1 MNNKLSDQRPPSG
14 GEYLYVD
21 CGVTDYSGMRRQYR
35 RSCFV
40 CGTISESDYEWRFL
54 IAKVQCLESGTR
66 IMKMFKYRPFG
77 PEDSCMGAELVISA
91 CPRHGRNVKVL
102 SELTSD
108 GIITESRVQS
118 ATCSGLSL
126 AEFHA
131 LVAEKARVIWEK
143 KERERSFYDW
153 RDGWDYYIAENG
165 HIPSRA
171 QRSERAQR
179 LWEERKQDYAQLDWA
194 EAEAEVLK
202 QHSLAADTK
211 W

>member
-1 MNNKLSDQRPPSG
+1 
-14 GEYLYVD
+14 
-21 CGVTDYSGMRRQYR
+21 
-35 RSCFV
+35 
-40 CGTISESDYEWRFL
+40 
-54 IAKVQCLESGTR
+54 
-66 IMKMFKYRPFG
+66 
-77 PEDSCMGAELVISA
+77 
-91 CPRHGRNVKVL
+91 
-102 SELTSD
+102 
-108 GIITESRVQS
+108 
-118 ATCSGLSL
+118 L